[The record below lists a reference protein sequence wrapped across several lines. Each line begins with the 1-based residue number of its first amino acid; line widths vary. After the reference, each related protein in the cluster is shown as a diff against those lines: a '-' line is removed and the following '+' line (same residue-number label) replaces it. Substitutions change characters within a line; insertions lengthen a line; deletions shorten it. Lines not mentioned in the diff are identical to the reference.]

1 MEVKKK
7 IILLEDHVMIRTGIK
22 ELIEKIGPYK
32 ISDEFS
38 NGVHFFAALNNID
51 SADLIILDLNLPSM
65 NGEKVIEKL
74 NEIKNKTPILILTVN
89 EDEKAIV
96 RLFRLGV
103 RGYLKKNSGFEELE
117 RALKEVFETGYF
129 HNEFLSLS
137 LQARVDDI
145 KSEQE
150 RILEKLTDREQEFM
164 KYVCNDNEYTYEQI
178 AELMHVQPRTVDG
191 YRESI
196 FDKFGIKSKTG
207 LVLFILRYKLYDS
220 FYSSFN

>member
-7 IILLEDHVMIRTGIK
+7 IILLEDHLMIRTGIK

-32 ISDEFS
+32 VSHEFS
-38 NGVHFFAALNNID
+38 NGVEFIAAFDKID
-51 SADLIILDLNLPSM
+51 SIDLIVLDLNMPAM
-65 NGEKVIEKL
+65 NGERVIEKL
-74 NEIKNKTPILILTVN
+74 NERKSKTPILVLTVN

-96 RLFRLGV
+96 KLFRLGV

-129 HNEFLSLS
+129 HNEFLTLT
-137 LQARVDDI
+137 LQARVDAI

-150 RILEKLTDREQEFM
+150 LILEKLTNREKDFL
-164 KYVCNDNEYTYEQI
+164 KLICNDKEYTYEQI
-178 AELMHVQPRTVDG
+178 ADLMHVQHRTIDG

-207 LVLFILRYKLYDS
+207 LVLFILRYKLYDI
-220 FYSSFN
+220 FCNSSD